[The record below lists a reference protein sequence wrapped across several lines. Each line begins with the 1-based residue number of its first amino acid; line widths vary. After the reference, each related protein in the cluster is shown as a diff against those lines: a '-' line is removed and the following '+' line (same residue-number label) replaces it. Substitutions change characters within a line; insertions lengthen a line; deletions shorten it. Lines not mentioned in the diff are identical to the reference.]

1 MDEKLFWI
9 LLAAGAYFL
18 FKGKPSKPSAKGG
31 GTSGLSGLGVG
42 GRPRAG
48 RPKTEAERAATHA
61 ERFGGKLPPRGTGL
75 KREGLF

>member
-9 LLAAGAYFL
+9 LLGVGAYFL
-18 FKGKPSKPSAKGG
+18 LKSKSSKSSTKGG
-31 GTSGLSGLGVG
+31 EISGLGVG

-61 ERFGGKLPPRGTGL
+61 KRFGGELPPRGTGL
-75 KREGLF
+75 KRQGL